1 MTGAA
6 LPLRDPFL
14 MNCFGTVV
22 DPRACSRVRP
32 QYLSLTM
39 MLRRRARSTLG
50 LNTSKPA
57 CAGAQVVC
65 LIKCLKAHGLKA
77 RRFKSEVQQGSID
90 GMAE

>member
-22 DPRACSRVRP
+22 RPRACSRVRT

-39 MLRRRARSTLG
+39 MLRRRVRSTLG

-57 CAGAQVVC
+57 CAGAQV
-65 LIKCLKAHGLKA
+65 KCLKAHGLKA
-77 RRFKSEVQQGSID
+77 NYQAVLQDMRRHHRKPLV
-90 GMAE
+90 